1 MGPCVTDSLL
11 KLLRV
16 KPALNVVMRIEPD
29 NRRLKNFADWL
40 AGSQRMTASYCV
52 DEKEFRLVAPN
63 PDFCLIIAIEEIRK
77 GIIRE
82 NG

>member
-29 NRRLKNFADWL
+29 NRRLKIFADWL
-40 AGSQRMTASYCV
+40 AGSQRMTASYGV
-52 DEKEFRLVAPN
+52 DEKKLVAPN